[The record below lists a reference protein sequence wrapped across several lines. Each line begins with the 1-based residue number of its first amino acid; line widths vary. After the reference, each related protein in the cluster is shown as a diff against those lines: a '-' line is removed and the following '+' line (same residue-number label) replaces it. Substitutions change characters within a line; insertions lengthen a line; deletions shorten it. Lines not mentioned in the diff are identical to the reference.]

1 MNILDTSAIN
11 NCTSCGVCASVCA
24 RKAVSMQ
31 LDENG
36 FYRPVIDYS
45 FCNDCGLCTTV
56 CYKFD
61 SDVKQTSEDQLEEK
75 KLYAAWAKDEDII
88 RKTTSGGIAD
98 ILAHALYDRGYKVV
112 GVVYNKAKDRAEHRL
127 ANTDEDLIQ
136 IRGSKYIQSYTFE
149 AFKEIVAN
157 CRKEK
162 YAVFGTPCQIYALNK
177 MTTKKRVRDNFVFID
192 LYCHGCPSMC
202 VWTKYKQDITKK
214 IGSNNFSNV
223 VFRSKKRGWGTGYT
237 MEINTADGK
246 SYLSKKAKDSF
257 YELFFSDY
265 LLNESCY
272 DCKMRSTLEYTDIRL
287 GDFWGKKFVR
297 NHRGVSGVSVAT
309 AVGGGIFGLIEKEIE
324 YQECGFE
331 DLHPWQSWN
340 VTYPQ
345 NKQVRD
351 AVLCS
356 LRSGKEDIYDAVKT
370 LREGQGL
377 KKNIIREVKAALSYL
392 PQRFTDYI
400 RIITYALRN

>member
-1 MNILDTSAIN
+1 MFKMNILDTSAIN
-11 NCTSCGVCASVCA
+11 KCTSCGVCASVCA
-24 RKAVSMQ
+24 KKAVSMQ

-36 FYRPVIDYS
+36 FYHPEIDYS

-61 SDVKQTSEDQLEEK
+61 LEVKQTSEEQIERK
-75 KLYAAWAKDEDII
+75 RLYAAWAKDEDII

-98 ILAHALYDRGYKVV
+98 LLAHALYDNGYKVV
-112 GVVYNKAKDRAEHRL
+112 GVVYNKAKDRAEHRI
-127 ANTDEDLIQ
+127 ADTDADLIQ
-136 IRGSKYIQSYTFE
+136 FRGSKYIQSYTFD

-157 CRKEK
+157 CKKEK

-177 MTTKKRVRDNFVFID
+177 MATKKRVRGNFVFID

-202 VWTKYKQDITKK
+202 VWTKYKQEITKK
-214 IGSNNFSNV
+214 IGTNNFSNV

-246 SYLSKKAKDSF
+246 TYLSKKAKDSF

-265 LLNESCY
+265 ILNESCY

-287 GDFWGKKFVR
+287 GDFWGKKFVK

-309 AVGGGIFGLIEKEIE
+309 AVGGAFL
-324 YQECGFE
+324 
-331 DLHPWQSWN
+331 
-340 VTYPQ
+340 V
-345 NKQVRD
+345 
-351 AVLCS
+351 
-356 LRSGKEDIYDAVKT
+356 
-370 LREGQGL
+370 
-377 KKNIIREVKAALSYL
+377 
-392 PQRFTDYI
+392 
-400 RIITYALRN
+400 